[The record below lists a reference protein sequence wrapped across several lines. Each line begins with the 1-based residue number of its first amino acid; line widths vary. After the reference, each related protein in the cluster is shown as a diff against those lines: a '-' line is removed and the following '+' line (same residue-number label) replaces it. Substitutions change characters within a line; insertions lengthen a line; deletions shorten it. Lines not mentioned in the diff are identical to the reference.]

1 MKEPFTRKTTDNK
14 AHLSN
19 LLTLEK
25 CLAFERDML
34 DFQQKFERDMLDFQ
48 QKYNVEAHYTNY
60 VDSDLKYEI
69 IPRFGLTNS
78 VDSPYDQVRVLE
90 YAQGSCSFLATT

>member
-19 LLTLEK
+19 PLTLEK
-25 CLAFERDML
+25 CLA
-34 DFQQKFERDMLDFQ
+34 FERDMLDFQ

-69 IPRFGLTNS
+69 IPRFVLTNS

>member
-60 VDSDLKYEI
+60 VDSDLK
-69 IPRFGLTNS
+69 
-78 VDSPYDQVRVLE
+78 VRDHTKVRS
-90 YAQGSCSFLATT
+90 YQQCW